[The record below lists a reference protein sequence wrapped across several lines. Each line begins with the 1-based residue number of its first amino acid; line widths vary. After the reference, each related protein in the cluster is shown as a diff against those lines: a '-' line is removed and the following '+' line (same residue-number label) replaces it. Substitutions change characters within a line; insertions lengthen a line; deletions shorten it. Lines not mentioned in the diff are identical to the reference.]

1 MKLYFS
7 PGACSLSPH
16 IVANEAGIPLTL
28 VKVDT
33 KTKTIARDGDYWEI
47 NPKGYVPALELDDG
61 QLLTEGPAI
70 VQYLADLA
78 PAAGLAPA
86 NGSFERVRL
95 QEALNY
101 LTSEIHKA
109 YSPLFNP
116 EVLPAVREER
126 LAGLVRVVD
135 EAQCLLPAVREERL
149 EYLERRYAL
158 IEKQLEGRSYLFG
171 ERFTVADAYLFTLTR
186 WSRIVKL
193 DLSGFTNLEAF
204 QKRVGSRKAVIA
216 ALRAE
221 GLIPESKAA

>member
-16 IVANEAGIPLTL
+16 IVAAEAGIPLEL
-28 VKVDT
+28 VKVDVRT
-33 KTKTIARDGDYWEI
+33 KTVARDGDYWDV

-61 QLLTEGPAI
+61 AVLTEGPAI
-70 VQYLADLA
+70 VQFLADRV

-116 EVLPAVREER
+116 DVLPAVREER
-126 LAGLVRVVD
+126 LA
-135 EAQCLLPAVREERL
+135 
-149 EYLERRYAL
+149 YLTRRYAL
-158 IEKQLEGRSYLFG
+158 IEKQLEGRRYLLG
-171 ERFTVADAYLFTLTR
+171 DRFTVADAYLFTLTR
-186 WSRIVKL
+186 WARAVKL
-193 DLSGFTNLEAF
+193 DLSGFPNLEAY
-204 QKRVGSRKAVIA
+204 QKRVGGRKAVLEA
-216 ALRAE
+216 MRAE
-221 GLIPESKAA
+221 GLIPDSKAA

>member
-16 IVANEAGIPLTL
+16 IVAIEAGIPLTL

-33 KTKTIARDGDYWEI
+33 KTKTVSRDGDFWEI

-109 YSPLFNP
+109 YSPLFKDD
-116 EVLPAVREER
+116 V
-126 LAGLVRVVD
+126 
-135 EAQCLLPAVREERL
+135 LPAVREERL

-221 GLIPESKAA
+221 GLIADSKAA

>member
-16 IVANEAGIPLTL
+16 IVANEAGVPLTL

-33 KTKTIARDGDYWEI
+33 KTKTIARDGDFWEI

-61 QLLTEGPAI
+61 QVLTEGPAI
-70 VQYLADLA
+70 VQYLADLV

-95 QEALNY
+95 QETLNY

-109 YSPLFNP
+109 YSPLFKDD
-116 EVLPAVREER
+116 VLPV
-126 LAGLVRVVD
+126 
-135 EAQCLLPAVREERL
+135 VREERL
-149 EYLERRYAL
+149 EYLKRRYAL

-171 ERFTVADAYLFTLTR
+171 DRFTVADAYLFTLTR
-186 WSRIVKL
+186 WARAVKL
-193 DLSGFTNLEAF
+193 DLSGFANLEAF
-204 QKRVGSRKAVIA
+204 QKRVGSRKAVLA

-221 GLIPESKAA
+221 GLIADSKAA